1 MKGLGRRV
9 KERLGV
15 TTVELVRELRR
26 EDFGGALIFALIDT
40 NIFLCLAFQDL
51 RWEYCGD

>member
-26 EDFGGALIFALIDT
+26 EDLGEL
-40 NIFLCLAFQDL
+40 
-51 RWEYCGD
+51 